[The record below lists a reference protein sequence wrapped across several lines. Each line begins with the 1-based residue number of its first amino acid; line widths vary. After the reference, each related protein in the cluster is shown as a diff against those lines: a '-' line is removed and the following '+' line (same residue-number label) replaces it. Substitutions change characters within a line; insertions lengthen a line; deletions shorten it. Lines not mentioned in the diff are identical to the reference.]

1 MSANNKMTRK
11 EILSEDPVHEA
22 MLRLVGFFRDH
33 RARIGIAA
41 AAVVV
46 LALGG
51 YGLSRVLEARE
62 SRAQVQLGTG
72 IDFFHA
78 AVAADAGADPYDK
91 GPNPVFP
98 SEQAKYEA
106 AAREFSA
113 IASGHGYGKISAVA
127 RYYLGLSQLRLGQ
140 REEGIKSLESV
151 ASSSRNR
158 TVAFLAQRVLANTHY
173 QAGNYQGAQEI
184 LGRMVRDPKCD
195 LPREELSLELARAL
209 EAQGRRDEAVKA
221 LREADEQ
228 SAAFGPYKQKLI
240 AEIERL
246 GKEPSSAREHAPQ
259 P

>member
-1 MSANNKMTRK
+1 MSTNKMTRK

-22 MLRLVGFFRDH
+22 LLRLVGFFGENK
-33 RARIGIAA
+33 ARIGVAA
-41 AAVVV
+41 AAVVL
-46 LALGG
+46 LAVGAYGVSRYLG
-51 YGLSRVLEARE
+51 ARE
-62 SRAQVQLGTG
+62 ARAQVQLGKG

-78 AVAADAGADPYDK
+78 AVEADAGADPYAK

-98 SEQAKYEA
+98 GERAKYEA

-113 IASGHGYGKISAVA
+113 IASGHGYGKIAVVA

-140 REEGIKSLESV
+140 EAEGIKSLESA
-151 ASSSRNR
+151 ASDSRNR
-158 TVAFLAQRVLANTHY
+158 SAGFLAKRVLAHTY
-173 QAGNYQGAQEI
+173 YDSGNYQGAQEI
-184 LGRMVRDPKCD
+184 LSQMIRDPKCD

-246 GKEPSSAREHAPQ
+246 GKAPSSGPDPASQ